1 MANDF
6 HKLDRIPAEQLTAY
20 ERWEL
25 PVMDEPDNEPPA
37 ISEEV
42 VEEDIEITP
51 LTAEELEEI
60 RQAAYQEGQQEGRQ
74 DGFQVGREE
83 GFREGREAG
92 YAEGL
97 SAGRATGEQQGA
109 DSKRAEIDEALK
121 RLEGVTAELMDPI
134 RHQQD
139 EVEQA
144 LLNLV
149 LAVSRSVIRRE
160 VSLGSQQIRQVVQ
173 EALEALPRGS
183 DQIRLRVNPQDAPLV
198 REMASQQQEPWVIQE
213 SAEVLPGGCK
223 VESRY
228 SLIDYTI
235 EKRFQLAV
243 RQMLERQLAG
253 QPSPDSAEPGEIM
266 EDLTSF
272 QRELL
277 DAPLPERTSMPE
289 QAALP
294 ERTSMLEQA
303 ALPEQAPAPEQTHFS
318 EPASQPDA
326 ISAPVSPD
334 NSAQPSADEGMGDFP
349 PSELS
354 RDSDDP
360 R

>member
-1 MANDF
+1 MTKDF

-25 PVMDEPDNEPPA
+25 PVMDMAGNEPA
-37 ISEEV
+37 AVTEEV
-42 VEEDIEITP
+42 VEEEIEIKP

-60 RQAAYQEGQQEGRQ
+60 RQAAFLEGQQEG
-74 DGFQVGREE
+74 FQLGREE

-97 SAGRATGEQQGA
+97 VEGRAAGEQQGA
-109 DSKRAEIDEALK
+109 DSKRAEIDTALK
-121 RLEGVTAELMDPI
+121 RLEGVTTELMEPI
-134 RHQQD
+134 RRQQD

-235 EKRFQLAV
+235 EKLFLLAV
-243 RQMLERQLAG
+243 RQMLESQLEG

-294 ERTSMLEQA
+294 ERTYMLEQA
-303 ALPEQAPAPEQTHFS
+303 ALPEQAPAPE
-318 EPASQPDA
+318 
-326 ISAPVSPD
+326 
-334 NSAQPSADEGMGDFP
+334 
-349 PSELS
+349 
-354 RDSDDP
+354 
-360 R
+360 